1 MDSVVIWHVTQGTW
15 CFSGE
20 YVENS
25 SESAAEEQEVHIFYL
40 QVFRMNESE
49 KREKKEGKE
58 KRQRVKEGRR
68 KERKERKLV

>member
-1 MDSVVIWHVTQGTW
+1 MVIWCVTQGTW

-20 YVENS
+20 YVEKS

-49 KREKKEGKE
+49 KRERE
-58 KRQRVKEGRR
+58 KRRKGEKAERVEEGRR